1 MDGQKEGKPKPDVGW
16 VPPPPVPPPPV
27 KKRFWHKWPW
37 TGWAGKTLWD
47 WQALL
52 FFPVI
57 SGLFIA
63 LIATL
68 ITLYQ
73 NDRQQDLENLRV
85 ERAQDLENSRVER
98 AIVDAYL
105 EDMGTL
111 LLEEDLRTEGE
122 NSDVRLLARA
132 RTMAALDGV
141 SGYRKVRLLEFLSET
156 KLIQRGSPGE
166 PPIISLRF
174 ADLSNAPLVRREI
187 LSYTDLEKVQLDN
200 ANMDNI
206 KLIGTNLR
214 GADLTGADLT
224 GADLTGADL
233 TEAILKDAEG
243 GISCQ
248 ETENAKSLEGAT
260 MPNGERYGD
269 WLKGKDGCQK

>member
-1 MDGQKEGKPKPDVGW
+1 MGDEKERKPKPGVGW
-16 VPPPPVPPPPV
+16 VSPPSV
-27 KKRFWHKWPW
+27 KKGFWHKWPW

-52 FFPVI
+52 FIPV
-57 SGLFIA
+57 SIA
-63 LIATL
+63 LIASL

-73 NDRQQDLENLRV
+73 NYRQQNLENLR
-85 ERAQDLENSRVER
+85 AER
-98 AIVDAYL
+98 AIAEAYL
-105 EDMGTL
+105 EDTGTL
-111 LLEEDLRTEGE
+111 LLEKNLRTEGK

-156 KLIQRGSPGE
+156 RLIQRGSPSE
-166 PPIISLRF
+166 PPIISLRS
-174 ADLSNAPLVRREI
+174 ADLRNTPLVRREI
-187 LSYTDLEKVQLDN
+187 LNYADLERAQLDN
-200 ANMDNI
+200 ANMDDVE
-206 KLIGTNLR
+206 LINTNLT

-248 ETENAKSLEGAT
+248 ETEDAKSLERAI
-260 MPNGERYGD
+260 MPNGEVYEV
-269 WLKGKDGCQK
+269 WLKEKGGC